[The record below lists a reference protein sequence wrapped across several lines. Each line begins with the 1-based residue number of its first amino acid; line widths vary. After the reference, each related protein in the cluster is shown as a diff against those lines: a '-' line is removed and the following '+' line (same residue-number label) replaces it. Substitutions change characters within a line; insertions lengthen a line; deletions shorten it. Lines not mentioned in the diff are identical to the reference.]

1 MRCCYRMWC
10 IFHPSCANQCF
21 YFWFQYIMSVSYI
34 FERKQ
39 TNDAASKMEAK
50 KINWL
55 DNNSSDNNSSRYI
68 FSFFSL
74 VDPCFVIHFVGS
86 GICLKIMISCSNEKI
101 FGCLRANPN
110 ILLPLGVASR
120 SSWTSCLPD
129 ENATKNR
136 IRSVYFAL
144 MNETQVETDAT
155 LEAIGI

>member
-1 MRCCYRMWC
+1 MMKIYIVLALAAVMFRAIDDAVLLQNVMHIPSFMRKPMLL
-10 IFHPSCANQCF
+10 
-21 YFWFQYIMSVSYI
+21 FWFQYIMSVSYI

-120 SSWTSCLPD
+120 SS
-129 ENATKNR
+129 
-136 IRSVYFAL
+136 
-144 MNETQVETDAT
+144 
-155 LEAIGI
+155 